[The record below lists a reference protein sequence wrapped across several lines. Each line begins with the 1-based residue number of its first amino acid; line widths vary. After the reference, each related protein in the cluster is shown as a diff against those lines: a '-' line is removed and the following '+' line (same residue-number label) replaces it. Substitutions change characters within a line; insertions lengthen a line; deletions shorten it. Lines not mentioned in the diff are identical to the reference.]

1 MSSVE
6 TMRKI
11 LVTGATG
18 NVGIEVVKALQKFDN
33 QLDIIAGVRNLE
45 QDRMKLSG
53 YKTHFELFDFENIRT
68 YFSALRQCDTL
79 FLLRPPQLSD
89 VNKYF
94 KPLINAA
101 KEVGVQHIVFLSV
114 QGVEKS
120 TIIPHHKIEKL
131 IVESEIPYTFL
142 RPAYFMQNFATTL
155 RTDLVQKKRIFL
167 PAGAAKFTLIDVR
180 DIGEVA
186 AKIIAN
192 PYKFANKSYDLT
204 ANETLTFQEMA
215 DKLSAGLGV
224 KINYESPNLWQFF
237 WQKIKENVPVA
248 FILVLIMLHY
258 LPRFQKIPP
267 ITEGVKKI
275 IGREPITFDAFVK
288 DNKTRLI

>member
-6 TMRKI
+6 TMRKV

-18 NVGIEVVKALQKFDN
+18 NVGIEVIKSLQKFDN
-33 QLDIIAGVRNLE
+33 QLDIIAGVRNIE
-45 QDRMKLSG
+45 QDKGKLSA
-53 YKTHFELFDFENIRT
+53 YKTDFELFDFENSRT
-68 YFSALRQCDTL
+68 YFSALRKCDTL

-89 VNKYF
+89 VQKYF

-101 KEVGVQHIVFLSV
+101 KEMGVKHIIFLSV

-131 IVESEIPYTFL
+131 ILESEIPYTFL

-155 RTDLVQKKRIFL
+155 HDDLVHKKRIFL
-167 PAGAAKFTLIDVR
+167 PAGNAKFTLIDVR

-192 PYKFANKSYDLT
+192 PNKYENKACDLT
-204 ANETLTFQEMA
+204 ASEALTFQEMA
-215 DKLSAGLGV
+215 DKLSIGLGV

-237 WQKIKENVPVA
+237 WQKRKENVPFA

-258 LPRFQKIPP
+258 LPRFQETPP
-267 ITEGVKKI
+267 ITEVVKNI
-275 IGREPITFDAFVK
+275 IGKDPITFDAFVK
-288 DNKTRLI
+288 DNKTRLV

>member
-18 NVGIEVVKALQKFDN
+18 NVGMEVIKALQKFDN
-33 QLDIIAGVRNLE
+33 QLDIIAGVRNIE
-45 QDRMKLSG
+45 QDKAKLSG
-53 YKTHFELFDFENIRT
+53 YKTQFQLFDFENIST
-68 YFSALRQCDTL
+68 YLPALRHCDTL
-79 FLLRPPQLSD
+79 FLLRPPQLSE
-89 VNKYF
+89 VKKYF
-94 KPLINAA
+94 KPLINTA
-101 KEVGVQHIVFLSV
+101 KETGVKHIIFLSV

-155 RTDLVQKKRIFL
+155 RDDLVQKKRIFL
-167 PAGAAKFTLIDVR
+167 PAGDANFTLIDVR

-186 AKIIAN
+186 AKIIVN
-192 PYKFANKSYDLT
+192 PNKFLNKACDLT
-204 ANETLTFQEMA
+204 ANEALTFQEMA

-224 KINYESPNLWQFF
+224 KINYESPNLWHFF
-237 WQKIKENVPVA
+237 WQKRKENVPFA

-258 LPRFQKIPP
+258 LPRFQKTPP
-267 ITEGVKKI
+267 ITEGVKKML
-275 IGREPITFDAFVK
+275 GKEPITFDAFVK
-288 DNKTRLI
+288 DNKARLI